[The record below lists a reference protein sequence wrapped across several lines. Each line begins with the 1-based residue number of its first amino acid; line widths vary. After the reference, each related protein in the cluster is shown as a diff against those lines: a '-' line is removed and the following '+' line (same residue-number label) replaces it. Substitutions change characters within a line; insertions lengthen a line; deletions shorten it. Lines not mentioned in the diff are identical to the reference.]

1 MNTFKRFRQRI
12 LPLSLSIF
20 LIGCS
25 QIFPKFI
32 PSPTAIPSLTP
43 TATHTATLTTFPT
56 ATYTVTPSPTATLS
70 PTATIPPTST
80 SLPTISG
87 TYTATVAPTQ
97 SVGYI
102 QPRASAKFKGNF
114 DGGVIVFNIN
124 PQGDRVTNLR
134 IGYVCFGKQFEL
146 NLSRVS
152 LKITNSTFAIGSDEF
167 YVQGQFTSPTTAKGV
182 FNTVLTK
189 GDKTCKY
196 KYVGWSA
203 AAKY

>member
-25 QIFPKFI
+25 QILPKFI
-32 PSPTAIPSLTP
+32 PSPTTTPSLIP
-43 TATHTATLTTFPT
+43 TATQTATLTTIPT
-56 ATYTVTPSPTATLS
+56 ATYTVTPSPS
-70 PTATIPPTST
+70 PTVTVPPTST
-80 SLPTISG
+80 SLPTLSG
-87 TYTATVAPTQ
+87 TFTVTVAPTQ
-97 SVGYI
+97 SIGYI

-124 PQGDRVTNLR
+124 PEGDRVTNLR
-134 IGYVCFGKQFEL
+134 VGYLCFGKQFEL

-152 LKITNSTFAIGSDEF
+152 LKITNSTFAIGSDEI

-182 FNTVLTK
+182 FNTALTK

-203 AAKY
+203 AAK

>member
-1 MNTFKRFRQRI
+1 MNTLKHFCQRI

-25 QIFPKFI
+25 QILPKFI

-43 TATHTATLTTFPT
+43 TTTRTATLTTIPT
-56 ATYTVTPSPTATLS
+56 ATYTVTPSPTV
-70 PTATIPPTST
+70 TIPNTST

-87 TYTATVAPTQ
+87 TFTVTIAPTQ

-102 QPRASAKFKGNF
+102 RPRASAKFRGNF
-114 DGGVIVFNIN
+114 DGGVVVFNIN

-134 IGYVCFGKQFEL
+134 IGYMCFGKQFEL
-146 NLSRVS
+146 NLSRAS
-152 LKITNSTFAIGSDEF
+152 LKISNSTFAIGSDEF

-182 FNTVLTK
+182 FNTTLTK

-203 AAKY
+203 AAR

>member
-1 MNTFKRFRQRI
+1 MNTFMRFCQRI

-25 QIFPKFI
+25 QILPKFI

-43 TATHTATLTTFPT
+43 TATHTATLTTIPT
-56 ATYTVTPSPTATLS
+56 ITYTVTPTPSPTVTVPL
-70 PTATIPPTST
+70 TST

-87 TYTATVAPTQ
+87 TFAVTVAPTQ

-102 QPRASAKFKGNF
+102 QPRASAKYKGKF

-134 IGYVCFGKQFEL
+134 IGYLCFGKQFEL

-152 LKITNSTFAIGSDEF
+152 LKISNSTFAIGSDDF
-167 YVQGQFTSPTTAKGV
+167 YVQGQFTSPITAKGV
-182 FNTVLTK
+182 FNIALTK

-203 AAKY
+203 AVK

>member
-1 MNTFKRFRQRI
+1 MNTFRRFCQRI

-25 QIFPKFI
+25 QILPKFI
-32 PSPTAIPSLTP
+32 PSPTATPSLIP
-43 TATHTATLTTFPT
+43 TATQTATLTTIPT
-56 ATYTVTPSPTATLS
+56 ATYTVTPSPS
-70 PTATIPPTST
+70 PTVTVPPTST
-80 SLPTISG
+80 SLPTLSG
-87 TYTATVAPTQ
+87 TFTVTVAPTQ
-97 SVGYI
+97 SIGYI

-124 PQGDRVTNLR
+124 PEGDRVTNLR
-134 IGYVCFGKQFEL
+134 VGYLCFGKQFEL
-146 NLSRVS
+146 NLSRAS
-152 LKITNSTFAIGSDEF
+152 LKITNSTFAIGSDEI

-182 FNTVLTK
+182 FNTALTK

-203 AAKY
+203 AAK

>member
-1 MNTFKRFRQRI
+1 
-12 LPLSLSIF
+12 
-20 LIGCS
+20 
-25 QIFPKFI
+25 
-32 PSPTAIPSLTP
+32 
-43 TATHTATLTTFPT
+43 
-56 ATYTVTPSPTATLS
+56 
-70 PTATIPPTST
+70 
-80 SLPTISG
+80 
-87 TYTATVAPTQ
+87 
-97 SVGYI
+97 VGYI

-124 PQGDRVTNLR
+124 PEGDRVANLR
-134 IGYVCFGKQFEL
+134 IGYLCFGKQFEL

-167 YVQGQFTSPTTAKGV
+167 YVQGQFTSATTAKGV